1 MAESTYPTRRAEPR
15 LVYPA
20 LGGAYTALD
29 AYAHLVLRLAAGLMF
44 VPHGLM
50 KFGFLGG
57 PGLSGVAGFLGGQG
71 YWPGA
76 FWAPFLATLETVG
89 GVLLA
94 IGLFTRPVAALFFI
108 QMLFIVNFHWGNG
121 FLFTNQGGGYEYPL
135 MWLAVIFYFL
145 VRGGGPMS
153 VDRAMGR
160 EV

>member
-1 MAESTYPTRRAEPR
+1 MAESTYPTERAESR
-15 LVYPA
+15 LFIPA
-20 LGGAYTALD
+20 LGGVYAALD

-76 FWAPFLATLETVG
+76 FWAPFLATLEVVG
-89 GVLLA
+89 GILLA
-94 IGLFTRPVAALFFI
+94 IGLFTRPLAALFFI
-108 QMLFIVNFHWGNG
+108 QMLFILNFHWGNG
-121 FLFTNQGGGYEYPL
+121 FIFNVPGGGVEYPL
-135 MWLAVIFYFL
+135 MWAAVLLYFL
-145 VRGGGPMS
+145 VRGGGPIS
-153 VDRAMGR
+153 VDRAWGR